1 MKLSIVGAGH
11 VGTTLAFTVS
21 MRGFVRELVLVGR
34 DRDRITGEAL
44 DLSHGE
50 AFFPAPAK
58 ILAGDIA
65 DTAGSGVIV
74 FCASTTFSGDS
85 RLSLGPANT
94 RLLEELLPP
103 LVYSPRSAG
112 SFAR

>member
-1 MKLSIVGAGH
+1 MKLSIIGAGH

-34 DRDRITGEAL
+34 DRDRIEGEAL

-58 ILAGDIA
+58 IRAGEIA
-65 DTAGSGVIV
+65 DTAGSDILV
-74 FCASTTFSGDS
+74 FCASSAFHGE
-85 RLSLGPANT
+85 T
-94 RLLEELLPP
+94 RRA
-103 LVYSPRSAG
+103 PRC
-112 SFAR
+112 